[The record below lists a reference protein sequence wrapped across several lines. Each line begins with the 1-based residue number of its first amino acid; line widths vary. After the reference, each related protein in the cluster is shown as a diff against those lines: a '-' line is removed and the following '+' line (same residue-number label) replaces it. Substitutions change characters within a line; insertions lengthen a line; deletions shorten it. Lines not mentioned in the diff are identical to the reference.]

1 MEAYTL
7 ILQDEHLELVLQNQ
21 RILTFLRLLTYKF
34 LSYQI
39 SFQKAASSFFFF
51 FFASSLYPRQKCETN
66 LPPLSNI
73 DYHIFLNFTNLEL
86 KSVIALACNLHSLG
100 QILFFL
106 FMGHLYCLFC
116 ELSVHVLCIYY

>member
-21 RILTFLRLLTYKF
+21 RVLTFLRLLTYKF

-39 SFQKAASSFFFF
+39 SFQKAASS
-51 FFASSLYPRQKCETN
+51 LYPHQKCETN

-73 DYHIFLNFTNLEL
+73 DYHIF
-86 KSVIALACNLHSLG
+86 
-100 QILFFL
+100 
-106 FMGHLYCLFC
+106 
-116 ELSVHVLCIYY
+116 